1 MENPEHPNTEN
12 QKPIHQPNKFGQWL
26 KTSIT
31 ARMLMV
37 GTLILVLLIPLT
49 YVNLLIEER
58 SYRQQD
64 VVQEINQKWGN
75 EVMIYGPILKL
86 PYKTYSETSTF
97 NEKTKTYLKETKTH
111 INYAYIFPEKLDIDA
126 SVKSKTLHLGNFESA
141 VFTSNMIIEGNYKQ
155 PSLKDK
161 GIKNEDVIWEKA
173 SILFRTTNL
182 KGIKNEMAINI
193 DGTPYLFETNYN
205 DNTSGNQLDELE
217 TGFINEAL
225 LKTNFKFNMKV
236 TYDGSEQIQAIPVG
250 KTTTMQMTSNWADPG
265 FIGNYSPN
273 DETRSITKEGFK
285 VDWKVLSINRAFSQ
299 KYLKKVPSLK
309 PFAFGT
315 KFVVLV
321 DEYQKSERS
330 AKYGFLVIGLTF
342 LIFFLIQTMSKI
354 HIHPFQYLM
363 IGLALVMFY
372 TLLVSISEHSNF
384 LKAYLIAGVSVVLL
398 ITLYSKSILR
408 NFKFSALIGLSLTAL
423 YSFIYVIIQLENYAL
438 LVGSIGLFLIL
449 ATVMFVSRKIDWNNG

>member
-26 KTSIT
+26 KNSIT

-75 EVMIYGPILKL
+75 EVMMYGPILKL

-111 INYAYIFPEKLDIDA
+111 INYAYIFPEKLNIDA

-205 DNTSGNQLDELE
+205 DNTSGNHLDELE

-438 LVGSIGLFLIL
+438 LVGSIGLFIIL